1 MSTRRARLHESKV
14 AEQQFLKAYRKQLV
28 KDHSCPSMA
37 VRWLRTYSK

>member
-1 MSTRRARLHESKV
+1 MSTCRAKLHESKV
-14 AEQQFLKAYRKQLV
+14 AEQQSMKEYRKQLV